1 MRVICLILF
10 TISLYGKDISFIR
23 YYANEKNFIAN
34 ITMRASERRGY
45 DHLAAYFNDYNLPVK
60 LEYYLSNGSLDRREV
75 MEYNEDKELVR
86 KGEVNVDGEYI
97 KLFVY
102 SNKEPWSQE
111 YQKWKFSKNEMM
123 NFTNQYSLFYIPRGD
138 RVSEIIFCTINGLD
152 YGKIELDYDYLNF
165 LSEER
170 WRELPSG
177 SIIRKFN
184 YKFDLLSNITQIW
197 EY

>member
-1 MRVICLILF
+1 MFIPKRVICLILF
-10 TISLYGKDISFIR
+10 TISLYGNDISFIR

-34 ITMRASERRGY
+34 VTMR
-45 DHLAAYFNDYNLPVK
+45 HLKEEGMITLLRTLMNIIFL
-60 LEYYLSNGSLDRREV
+60 LTEYYLSNGSLDRREV

-111 YQKWKFSKNEMM
+111 YQKWKFSENETI
-123 NFTNQYSLFYIPRGD
+123 NFINQYSLFYIPRGD
-138 RVSEIIFCTINGLD
+138 RVSEIIFCTINGLN

-165 LSEER
+165 LSAKGGEM
-170 WRELPSG
+170 PS
-177 SIIRKFN
+177 
-184 YKFDLLSNITQIW
+184 
-197 EY
+197 

>member
-10 TISLYGKDISFIR
+10 TIGLFGQDISFIR

-34 ITMRASERRGY
+34 VTMRASERRGY

-138 RVSEIIFCTINGLD
+138 RVSESNFCTINGLD
-152 YGKIELDYDYLNF
+152 YGKLGMGNVRILY
-165 LSEER
+165 
-170 WRELPSG
+170 
-177 SIIRKFN
+177 IRKN
-184 YKFDLLSNITQIW
+184 RKIITK
-197 EY
+197 